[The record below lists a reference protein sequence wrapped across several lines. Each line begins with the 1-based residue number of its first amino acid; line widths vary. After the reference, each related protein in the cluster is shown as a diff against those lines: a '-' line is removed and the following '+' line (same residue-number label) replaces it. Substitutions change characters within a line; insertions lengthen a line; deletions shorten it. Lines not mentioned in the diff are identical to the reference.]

1 MLKLNLFGAAE
12 M

>member
-1 MLKLNLFGAAE
+1 LNLYTRNYLT